1 MSNFIKSGT
10 TILTSYVKGDVRVG
24 VDGESEYGPTE
35 NTGFYNGITPPVG
48 GYTIYVLKESQGP
61 SIHVAY
67 DDSQCIFFL
76 KSFGSTGTTISDV
89 LAWSDNQSNI
99 WVTSSDLT
107 ANDLIITPT
116 STPTPTPTPTN
127 TSTPTP
133 TNTPT
138 STQPEG
144 LLINLDSGNLTSY
157 SGTGSTWYD
166 LVGTANNATLFNSPT
181 YSSSYNGILQFDDA
195 SLEYGTIPNIGNLSN
210 WTVEVWFR
218 LTTSLTGKVTSIVSN
233 QFNNSV
239 LNFSIGTNNM
249 PTNSNL
255 AVGFYNLGSG
265 GWKSTTGF
273 VPVVGSWYQVVGTYD
288 GSTIRQYVNG
298 VASGGTLNTIV
309 SSQSGGE
316 IRLMRRWDEILSA
329 GNFVDG
335 DLSIVKIYNTV
346 LSSSDIL
353 QSYNNTYTRFLE
365 PTPTPTTTLTPTNT
379 STPTPT
385 PTNTPTNT
393 PTPTNTSA
401 PINGLQFYLQTAPS
415 SGTVWTDST
424 GNGKNA
430 TINGDFSYVS
440 NNGGGIKLNNTD
452 YTGTGYISV
461 PYNISSNTA
470 TIEIVA
476 SFNNTSHWATIWG
489 NEAYNLSKGYFAYMG
504 ATTSLNWGSP
514 TSNTTNVTITASN
527 AIRHWVFVINGTTK
541 TLYLNGSQFA
551 TATTNNPTGGYATS
565 EFLFGAR
572 HTNAGTGATDKLNN
586 TNSANQAV
594 FYQMRVY
601 NTALSSSDVTTNFNE
616 IKSTYGL

>member
-116 STPTPTPTPTN
+116 STPTPTP
-127 TSTPTP
+127 
-133 TNTPT
+133 
-138 STQPEG
+138 
-144 LLINLDSGNLTSY
+144 
-157 SGTGSTWYD
+157 
-166 LVGTANNATLFNSPT
+166 
-181 YSSSYNGILQFDDA
+181 
-195 SLEYGTIPNIGNLSN
+195 
-210 WTVEVWFR
+210 
-218 LTTSLTGKVTSIVSN
+218 
-233 QFNNSV
+233 
-239 LNFSIGTNNM
+239 
-249 PTNSNL
+249 
-255 AVGFYNLGSG
+255 
-265 GWKSTTGF
+265 
-273 VPVVGSWYQVVGTYD
+273 
-288 GSTIRQYVNG
+288 
-298 VASGGTLNTIV
+298 
-309 SSQSGGE
+309 
-316 IRLMRRWDEILSA
+316 
-329 GNFVDG
+329 
-335 DLSIVKIYNTV
+335 
-346 LSSSDIL
+346 
-353 QSYNNTYTRFLE
+353 
-365 PTPTPTTTLTPTNT
+365 TPTNT

-527 AIRHWVFVINGTTK
+527 TIRHWVFVINGTTK